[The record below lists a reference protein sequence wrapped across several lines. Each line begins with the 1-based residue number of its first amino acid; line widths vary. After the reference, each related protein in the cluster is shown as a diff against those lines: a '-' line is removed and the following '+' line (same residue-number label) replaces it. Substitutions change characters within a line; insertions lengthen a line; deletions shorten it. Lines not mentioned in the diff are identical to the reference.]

1 MGRMYTEQEVTDGG
15 STITI
20 TRVPEKKPWWQ
31 FFGGSDPS
39 DASPKH
45 KIDEATKLFDT
56 DGNECTPSLPDEEVE
71 TKQSGVF
78 ASMFNL
84 CNVCLGA
91 GTLSMP
97 FAFKNVGI
105 ALGLVLL
112 TMIYS
117 LMVVSG
123 IMITDAARK
132 VNPDQH
138 NISYGGIVRAA
149 FGPKGTVLVQF
160 IIIVACS
167 GIAIA
172 YFQLVGDLL
181 SPPIGYW
188 LGDDPEAYCSWWAK
202 RSTPMLFALGIEAAL
217 CVMPSFTALRYVSF
231 VAVASMIYLTVI
243 VVIRSGQRWDVG
255 PEDGDELL
263 TFHIAASMFRTISI
277 LTFAFAPH
285 IQIVSMF
292 GEFKNPTRPRVRQWI
307 WGSLTIAWAVYAL
320 VGSFGY
326 YAFYGETKG
335 NILLNHDPDDVAV
348 LVGRLGV
355 AVSVLA
361 GYPTM
366 CAPTVASLDKI
377 FFPDREPSLW
387 GRRLLLVAVF
397 LAFTWMIAYLIDDVS
412 IILGLTGAG
421 GLTFAAFLIPAAC
434 YISLF
439 REEHGLFG
447 GLLTKW
453 SWVTLFLGSIFGGVA
468 IVVNLIDAIEG
479 EDNEP
484 CTWPNITT
492 CAPQRCCPPGGVY
505 GEPTL
510 PCPTGNISF
519 FFSG

>member
-20 TRVPEKKPWWQ
+20 TRAPEKKPWWH
-31 FFGGSDPS
+31 FFGGSDPA

-45 KIDEATKLFDT
+45 HIDETTKLFDT
-56 DGNECTPSLPDEEVE
+56 DGNECTPSLPDEEHDDG
-71 TKQSGVF
+71 KQSGVI
-78 ASMFNL
+78 ASIFNL

-105 ALGLVLL
+105 ALGLGLL
-112 TMIYS
+112 TMIYA

-132 VNPDQH
+132 VDPSQH

-149 FGPKGTVLVQF
+149 FGPNGTILVQL
-160 IIIVACS
+160 IIIIACT
-167 GIAIA
+167 GIGIA

-181 SPPIGYW
+181 APPIGYW
-188 LGDDPEAYCSWWAK
+188 LGDDPSAYCSWWAK
-202 RSTPMLFALGIEAAL
+202 RSTPMLFALGIETGL
-217 CVMPSFTALRYVSF
+217 CIMPSFTALRYVSF

-243 VVIRSGQRWDVG
+243 VVIRSGQTWDVG
-255 PEDGDELL
+255 PEDGDKLL

-292 GEFKNPTRPRVRQWI
+292 AEFKNPTRPRVRKWI

-326 YAFYGETKG
+326 YAFYGETQG
-335 NILLNHDPDDVAV
+335 NILLNHDPDDIPI

-355 AVSVLA
+355 ALSVMA

-366 CAPTVASLDKI
+366 CAPTVACLDKML
-377 FFPDREPSLW
+377 FPDKSASVW
-387 GRRLLLVAVF
+387 GRRLVWVAIF
-397 LAFTWMIAYLIDDVS
+397 LAATWMVAYLIDDVS

-434 YISLF
+434 YIQLF
-439 REEHGLFG
+439 RDEYGWFG

-453 SWVTLFLGSIFGGVA
+453 SWITLFLGSIFGGVA
-468 IVVNLIDAIEG
+468 IVVNLIDAIDG
-479 EDNEP
+479 EDTID
-484 CTWPNITT
+484 CTWPDIPG
-492 CAPQRCCPPGGVY
+492 CLQRCCPPGGVY
-505 GEPTL
+505 GPPTL
-510 PCPTGNISF
+510 PCPK
-519 FFSG
+519 